1 VLNGPHSTVLR
12 RVAKKDRPG
21 VVRHWNADAA
31 AIAHAGRRP
40 GISIVLCTCQRPD
53 SVRRFLESVAAQT
66 RPVDEVLVVDA
77 SRDVE
82 TEAVVAAWR
91 GAQRVWYSR
100 VDDPLRGLTR
110 QRNFGLEAVACDLV
124 AFFDDD
130 VVLAPTCIAEMERPH
145 RASHD
150 VAGVGCFAETWMP
163 PTLLWRVRR
172 VLGIVPNLRPGSY
185 TRTGMSVPWRFHPP
199 TTDLIEGDWL
209 PGCAMMLKTSV
220 ASQVGF
226 DEALT
231 GYGQGEDLDF
241 SLRLRE
247 RGRIVIAGAARC
259 RHLHEASGRPDA
271 FRLGQMEIWN
281 RYRIW
286 RRVHRDP
293 RLADRMAFAYA
304 WTLDTILLVRDTVR
318 PNYAANGIRRIAGR
332 VRGASRVL
340 ASRSGDE

>member
-1 VLNGPHSTVLR
+1 MLNGR
-12 RVAKKDRPG
+12 RVTPLGLVARSNRPG
-21 VVRHWNADAA
+21 VVRHWSADDAA
-31 AIAHAGRRP
+31 RSGAGRRP
-40 GISIVLCTCQRPD
+40 GISIVLCTYQRPD
-53 SVRRFLESVAAQT
+53 SVRRFLESVTPQT

-82 TEAVVAAWR
+82 TERVVAGWR
-91 GAQRVWYSR
+91 GARRVSYWR

-110 QRNFGLEAVACDLV
+110 QRNFGLEAVAYDLV

-145 RASHD
+145 RASED

-163 PTLLWRVRR
+163 PTLLWRARR
-172 VLGIVPNLRPGSY
+172 AFGIVPDLRPGSY
-185 TRTGMSVPWRFHPP
+185 TRTGMSVPWRFHIP
-199 TTDLIEGDWL
+199 TTNVIEGDWL
-209 PGCAMMLKTSV
+209 PGCAMMLKTT
-220 ASQVGF
+220 AACQVGF
-226 DEALT
+226 DEALA

-247 RGRIVIAGAARC
+247 RGRIAIAGAARC
-259 RHLHEASGRPDA
+259 QHFHEPSGRPDA

-286 RRVHRDP
+286 RRVHRQP
-293 RLADRMAFAYA
+293 RLTDRIAFTYA
-304 WTLDTILLVRDTVR
+304 WTFDTILLMRDAVR
-318 PNYAANGIRRIAGR
+318 PKYAANGIRRIAGR

-340 ASRSGDE
+340 TSRSRP